1 MLEIGIIVCLA
12 AVLFLVLHNFPK
24 TAENESDN
32 TSDNIMVD
40 EKKSV
45 GFLKNIFKKKPK
57 DISNEIKEAVVSG
70 QEKVIAPSQA
80 EIVKEKY
87 QESDPEIAQLLHE
100 ADIALEKSDLREAE
114 DLAINAISKD
124 KKCAPAYDIIGTVAM
139 LRGSFDEAKQ
149 AYKTA
154 LKCNPE
160 LGSAYFGLGQ
170 ICLRDENYT
179 DAIENM
185 QRSVVLDRSHADWY
199 AELGKAYMEV
209 RQFAKAAKALKRAT
223 SLDIDNKSYKEL
235 AAEAEEKQRAHAS
248 AYRIR

>member
-1 MLEIGIIVCLA
+1 MLEIVIIICLA
-12 AVLFLVLHNFPK
+12 VVLFLILHNFPK
-24 TAENESDN
+24 TTEGGMES
-32 TSDNIMVD
+32 NIMLQ
-40 EKKSV
+40 EKKSS
-45 GFLKNIFKKKPK
+45 GFFRNLLKKKPK
-57 DISNEIKEAVVSG
+57 DTSDAIKQAIING
-70 QEKVIAPSQA
+70 QEKIIAPSETEMVQ
-80 EIVKEKY
+80 EKY
-87 QESDPEIAQLLHE
+87 RESNPEIAQLLHD

-114 DLAINAISKD
+114 DAAINALSKD
-124 KKCAPAYDIIGTVAM
+124 KKCAQAYDIIGRVAM
-139 LRGSFDEAKQ
+139 LRGAFDEAKE

-154 LKCNPE
+154 LKCDHE

-248 AYRIR
+248 AYRMR

>member
-1 MLEIGIIVCLA
+1 LLEVGIIICLA
-12 AVLFLVLHNFPK
+12 VVLFLILHNFPK
-24 TAENESDN
+24 TAEGGESSVMPKEN
-32 TSDNIMVD
+32 KLNGFI
-40 EKKSV
+40 KKL
-45 GFLKNIFKKKPK
+45 FTKKEKNIS
-57 DISNEIKEAVVSG
+57 DSIKQAIVDG
-70 QEKVIAPSQA
+70 QDKIIAPSQT
-80 EIVKEKY
+80 EEVKEKY

-114 DLAINAISKD
+114 DSAIDALSKD
-124 KKCAPAYDIIGTVAM
+124 KKCSQAYDIIGRVAM
-139 LRGSFDEAKQ
+139 LRGSFDEAKE

-170 ICLRDENYT
+170 IFLKDENHT
-179 DAIENM
+179 KAIENM
-185 QRSVVLDRSHADWY
+185 QRAVVLDRSHADWY
-199 AELGKAYMEV
+199 AELGQAYMEV

-235 AAEAEEKQRAHAS
+235 SAEAEEKQRAHAS

>member
-1 MLEIGIIVCLA
+1 MLEIGIIICLA
-12 AVLFLVLHNFPK
+12 AVLFLTLHNFPK
-24 TAENESDN
+24 TADGGENF
-32 TSDNIMVD
+32 TMRK
-40 EKKSV
+40 EKKSYNFIKRL
-45 GFLKNIFKKKPK
+45 FLREPK
-57 DISNEIKEAVVSG
+57 DASDAIKQAIIDG
-70 QEKVIAPSQA
+70 QEKIIAPS
-80 EIVKEKY
+80 ETELVKEKY
-87 QESDPEIAQLLHE
+87 KESNPEVAQLLHD

-114 DLAINAISKD
+114 DLAIGALSKE
-124 KKCAPAYDIIGTVAM
+124 KKCAHAYDVIGKVAM
-139 LRGSFDEAKQ
+139 LRGAFDEAKE

-154 LKCNPE
+154 LKCDPE
-160 LGSAYFGLGQ
+160 LGSAYFGMGQ

-179 DAIENM
+179 QAIENM

-248 AYRIR
+248 AYRMR